1 MIKNYQ
7 KLSKDQHHNKA
18 KKQIFYRAKSRLK
31 TDQTNDV
38 FQWNPIPKKILV
50 DTPLLFPFYEGY
62 KNAQITFAPVR
73 IRVEEFGALFSG
85 FWLLLLTLSWS
96 LGAAVVLVPS
106 LRARYSAH

>member
-1 MIKNYQ
+1 MMFFDGFV
-7 KLSKDQHHNKA
+7 SAKDIGWH
-18 KKQIFYRAKSRLK
+18 
-31 TDQTNDV
+31 
-38 FQWNPIPKKILV
+38 PI
-50 DTPLLFPFYEGY
+50 TFPFYEGY